1 MGGMAYFDGKAL
13 ENIGES
19 ENPVKK

>member
-1 MGGMAYFDGKAL
+1 MYGM

-19 ENPVKK
+19 ENRTVSLQIVAHI